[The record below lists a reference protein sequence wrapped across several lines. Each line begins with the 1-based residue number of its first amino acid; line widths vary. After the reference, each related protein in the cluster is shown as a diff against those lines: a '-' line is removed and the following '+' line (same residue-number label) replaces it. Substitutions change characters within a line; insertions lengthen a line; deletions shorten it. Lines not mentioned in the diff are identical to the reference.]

1 VGVGV
6 GSRRDLGFL
15 GKPASRLRVRT
26 FAVEL
31 VIGNRDLGGKDG

>member
-1 VGVGV
+1 VQGW

-15 GKPASRLRVRT
+15 GKSASRLRVRT

-31 VIGNRDLGGKDG
+31 AVVTIGTWGR